1 MNYKVFFYNKLRN
14 MSEVKVDLFEGKLYQ
29 GSRGEDFKN
38 LITSLL
44 KKGKLKDKYIEILT
58 NENSMKQYGFA
69 FTAESRVH
77 PEENYE
83 RYEQIGDAGAG
94 HFMAS
99 YFFRR
104 FPQLECSAG
113 NKVVSRLRIN
123 YGAKKSFSNIA
134 AGLGFWEFITCP
146 EDGNIPKRK
155 YRNSHMKDLLEDV
168 FEAFIGCT
176 EHLLDKEFRQGVG
189 YAIIYDI
196 LSNFFDKM
204 SISLE
209 YEDLVDAKSRLK
221 ETFDLKWIGAEL
233 GKLVY
238 VNTVQATVTEDGKTK
253 PMHLC
258 RIYRAPPGQAHKI
271 PATPENIEDVNKN
284 PQPHP
289 WRFDFP
295 EKRYYN
301 PYWIFISQA
310 LAISKSES
318 EQTAAELAIKI
329 LKNGIPH
336 NGRLKSYFKEFPPEY
351 EFFCRE

>member
-1 MNYKVFFYNKLRN
+1 
-14 MSEVKVDLFEGKLYQ
+14 MSEVKVDLFEGELYT

-134 AGLGFWEFITCP
+134 SELGFWEFITCP
-146 EDGNIPKRK
+146 EDGNLPKRK
-155 YRNSHMKDLLEDV
+155 YRKSHMKDLLEDV

-196 LSNFFDKM
+196 LSNFFDKI

-221 ETFDLKWIGAEL
+221 ETFDLKWIAGEL

-238 VNTVQATVTEDGKTK
+238 VNIIQATATEDGKIKT
-253 PMHLC
+253 MHLC
-258 RIYRAPPGQAHKI
+258 KIYRAPTGVSTSIPKI
-271 PATPENIEDVNKN
+271 GDEDIR
-284 PQPHP
+284 HP
-289 WRFDFP
+289 WIFNH
-295 EKRYYN
+295 EENRYHN
-301 PYWIFISQA
+301 PKWVFISQA
-310 LAISKSES
+310 KAISKSES
-318 EQTAAELAIKI
+318 EQTAAELAIQI
-329 LKNGIPH
+329 LKNGIQH
-336 NGRLKSYFKEFPPEY
+336 NGRVKSYFKDFPPEY
-351 EFFCRE
+351 AFFCRE